1 MLETGSS
8 TGTDG
13 FTAEEFATMARV
25 LEGRHGDHAA
35 EIAAFF
41 ALEHQL
47 MGDRPRASAW
57 ASVASLLRTGSHG
70 RRLNAR
76 YLRH

>member
-1 MLETGSS
+1 MREIGSL

-13 FTAEEFATMARV
+13 FTAEEFETMARV
-25 LEGRHGDHAA
+25 LEGRHGAHAA

-47 MGDRPRASAW
+47 MGDVARASAW
-57 ASVASLLRTGSHG
+57 TGVAFLLRTGSPAG
-70 RRLNAR
+70 S
-76 YLRH
+76 